1 MNEWGA
7 ADPIR
12 IATIPFFFEDYPT
25 VRIIFKRERRQP
37 GGEPITS
44 QRHSGLFGGLFG
56 KAVRA

>member
-44 QRHSGLFGGLFG
+44 QRHSGLFG